1 MKIIELNTV
10 PYGSAGR
17 IATSV
22 AELARERGHE
32 AVFAL
37 GWTKKKKNHA
47 DEHEWIV
54 APFASKA
61 LHEGISRITGLDGFG
76 SPLATKRFIEKMKAF
91 QPDIVH
97 LHMIHS
103 CFLNL
108 SMLFD
113 YLKNTNIKVLWT
125 FHDCWAFTGG
135 YPYFELAG
143 CNRWK
148 EGCHDCQYSHYTFDF
163 SRYIWNKKKEAISS
177 VKDMTIITPSRW
189 LAELAMRSEM
199 IGGGV
204 LHS

>member
-10 PYGSAGR
+10 PYGSTGR

-76 SPLATKRFIEKMKAF
+76 SPLVTKRFIEKMKAF

-108 SMLFD
+108 PMLFD
-113 YLKNTNIKVLWT
+113 YLKNTNIKVFWT

-135 YPYFELAG
+135 CPYFELAG
-143 CNRWK
+143 CNRWI

-199 IGGGV
+199 IGGV